1 MLPDLEKDHYTTAVA
16 IKERT
21 EHQLVRALRAQ
32 EESAWRNLYE
42 AYAPALYGVILRIV
56 KGEALAEEILQECF
70 LKIWQSF
77 GQYDPARGKLF
88 TWLINIARHL
98 AIDKIR
104 SRSYLEDLRTQKIE
118 TSHWP
123 VGYPGFQPEHMGL
136 RKLVDQLAPSQRIV
150 IDLMYFEGYTQS
162 EIAQELAIPLGTVKT
177 RARSALQLLRKLM

>member
-1 MLPDLEKDHYTTAVA
+1 M
-16 IKERT
+16 
-21 EHQLVRALRAQ
+21 
-32 EESAWRNLYE
+32 
-42 AYAPALYGVILRIV
+42 

-123 VGYPGFQPEHMGL
+123 VGT
-136 RKLVDQLAPSQRIV
+136 LVSSRNIW
-150 IDLMYFEGYTQS
+150 GC
-162 EIAQELAIPLGTVKT
+162 GN
-177 RARSALQLLRKLM
+177 